1 MQPTLEQTAAQ
12 LRCPHGETGR
22 AFGQVMN
29 LRNLPLIVNAFS
41 ALGLND
47 GDRVLELGYGNG
59 GLLGYVL
66 SLAARLH
73 YTGVET
79 SALMHEEALAFNQ
92 AFISAGLADYRLYDG
107 VKLPFADRAFDK
119 IISINTLYFWERPA
133 ELMREICRVL
143 KTGGR
148 LCLSFC
154 EKNFMQTLPFCAY
167 GFTLYEPRDVMAL
180 TRGLSLRLCF
190 QTARQ
195 DKAVDKSGNLTER
208 IYIEMLFEKTA

>member
-12 LRCPHGETGR
+12 LRCPHGEMGR
-22 AFGQVMN
+22 AFGQAMN
-29 LRNLPLIVNAFS
+29 LRNLSLIVNAFS
-41 ALGLND
+41 TLGLND

-79 SALMHEEALAFNQ
+79 SPLMHEEAAAFNQ
-92 AFISAGLADYRLYDG
+92 AFINAGLADYHLYNG
-107 VKLPFADRAFDK
+107 AELPFADHAFDK
-119 IISINTLYFWERPA
+119 IISINTLYFWEHPA
-133 ELMREICRVL
+133 ALMEEICRVL

-154 EKNFMQTLPFCAY
+154 GKNFMQTLPFCAY
-167 GFTLYEPRDVMAL
+167 GFTLYEPHDVVAL
-180 TRGLSLRLCF
+180 TRGLPLRLCF
-190 QTARQ
+190 QMARQ
-195 DKAVDKSGNLTER
+195 DKAVDKSGNLTDR
-208 IYIEMLFEKTA
+208 VYIEMLFEKTA

>member
-1 MQPTLEQTAAQ
+1 MEPTLEQTAAQ

-22 AFGQVMN
+22 AFGQAMN
-29 LRNLPLIVNAFS
+29 LRNLSLIVNAFS
-41 ALGLND
+41 TLGLND

-107 VKLPFADRAFDK
+107 LKLPFADLTFDK

-167 GFTLYEPRDVMAL
+167 GFRLYEPHDVVAL
-180 TRGLSLRLCF
+180 TRSLPLRLCF